1 MKSLKKIVFINQ
13 ASGYLTVDI
22 VNAFAEDYDE
32 ISLISSP
39 IRFQERDLNPKV
51 KVVNTFAH
59 SRKSNFQRIFKWIL
73 STIHIFFLL
82 LFKFRKYEIFYFT
95 LPPLSY
101 WCSLI
106 LPNKFSILVFD
117 IYPDVLKTFG
127 VREGNFIYRL
137 WTHINQKL
145 FKKAHKIFTLSNDLS
160 YKIQQYTSRKDIVV
174 INNWSGFTEI
184 IQILKKNNNF
194 VKTHDLKDKFV
205 VQYAGNVSASHN
217 IDVLLDL
224 AKLLEEQED
233 IIFLIIGRGNHLSY
247 LKERAKKE
255 NLINV
260 KYLPFQPD
268 NLLKFSLS
276 SADLSVV
283 VVGDDVADISVPS
296 KIYNLQSLSIP
307 ILGISKPNS
316 ELSKHL
322 QKYEHGKCFSSKEVD
337 KIVNFIQEFIKD
349 KNMQLKYKKNAARAA
364 EDFSFKNADI
374 YFKEYNK

>member
-1 MKSLKKIVFINQ
+1 M
-13 ASGYLTVDI
+13 
-22 VNAFAEDYDE
+22 
-32 ISLISSP
+32 
-39 IRFQERDLNPKV
+39 
-51 KVVNTFAH
+51 
-59 SRKSNFQRIFKWIL
+59 
-73 STIHIFFLL
+73 
-82 LFKFRKYEIFYFT
+82 
-95 LPPLSY
+95 
-101 WCSLI
+101 
-106 LPNKFSILVFD
+106 
-117 IYPDVLKTFG
+117 
-127 VREGNFIYRL
+127 
-137 WTHINQKL
+137 
-145 FKKAHKIFTLSNDLS
+145 
-160 YKIQQYTSRKDIVV
+160 
-174 INNWSGFTEI
+174 
-184 IQILKKNNNF
+184 
-194 VKTHDLKDKFV
+194 KDKFV

-247 LKERAKKE
+247 LKERAKQE

-260 KYLPFQPD
+260 KYLPFQKD
-268 NLLKFSLS
+268 NILKFSLS

-322 QKYEHGKCFSSKEVD
+322 QKYEHGKCFSSQEVG
-337 KIVNFIQEFIKD
+337 KIVNFILEYKKD
-349 KNMQLKYKKNAARAA
+349 KNMQLEYQKNAARAA